1 MNAMPTVQVAAL
13 TCLAALLAPVAGAK
27 PAAHK
32 PVAHKPTL
40 VAAPSPAVALVR
52 QYLAAR
58 ANGQV
63 DKAYALLS
71 ASTQAEFPASKREQI
86 ARSLMGD
93 PALLKNKPPA
103 LVPFIALIADI
114 HNTLHFKFRVLGPSP
129 DDSSLVLVRA
139 YQVGT
144 PLSTI
149 KVLQIATA
157 PDPAAPDPGALR
169 LDGIETA
176 SLSAPEM
183 MRGMTK
189 AAKETS
195 QYYLEQLARVILQYA
210 QDHDEKL
217 PDADRWVDEIMPY
230 VKSQAF
236 FRDPS
241 APEQEWSYAFN
252 RALSG
257 VRRGDIKGP
266 AATVLVFES
275 TAGVKNA
282 ADTGDSV
289 PVPGRYDGGT
299 DYAFADG
306 HVMWASGGA
315 KPSFLLTGK

>member
-13 TCLAALLAPVAGAK
+13 TCLAAALLAPVAGAK

-58 ANGQV
+58 ANGHV

-71 ASTQAEFPASKREQI
+71 PGTQAEIPASQRQQLLVRLTDPNT
-86 ARSLMGD
+86 ADPLP
-93 PALLKNKPPA
+93 PALLPVMA
-103 LVPFIALIADI
+103 LLVDS
-114 HNTLHFKFRVLGPSP
+114 HDTLHFKFRALGLSP
-129 DDSSLVLVRA
+129 DNPDIVLVRA

-144 PLSTI
+144 PLSTARTLL
-149 KVLQIATA
+149 VATMTDPNI
-157 PDPAAPDPGALR
+157 PDPSVLR
-169 LDGIETA
+169 LDGLATA
-176 SLSAPEM
+176 LLNAPEVAQRM
-183 MRGMTK
+183 KKLTK
-189 AAKETS
+189 DTS
-195 QYYLEQLARVILQYA
+195 QYNLKQLARLILQYA
-210 QDHDEKL
+210 HDHDETL
-217 PDADRWVDEIMPY
+217 PDADKWVDEIMPY